1 MSQTSETETLSERH
15 AAYLERRGI
24 CLEVATALGLF
35 SADVQYVAREAE
47 EGRDVLVTP
56 TENPDSSPYLALPYE
71 YAGKRLRCQVRDC
84 RPNPRRKHEW
94 GKKLST
100 IAFDAYGL
108 TDPTPAHIPLN
119 AGDIDAAC
127 DEKAPLII
135 VEGDMDLLTVK
146 TVGAGYCCS
155 IPGASFAKALS
166 PWAEKLKTLPKII
179 LAIDDDEP
187 GDKLYDDIVQ
197 VIGDAANVAFV
208 EYPKGCKDLNDV
220 LRQEGAAAVRE
231 VIAQSEYEP
240 LDGQGTIDQVP
251 RAKPYNEK
259 DLRAFGPEFARL
271 FSICD
276 THLSV
281 VTGLP
286 SSGKTTF
293 LKGWIWALQ
302 VAFQVKTSVAMFE
315 EDYER
320 DTLEDFNAILAN
332 IKDSDERY
340 TLSGSQYEE
349 RAKEWARHAA
359 MFMWARKQDGV
370 KLDWWVERA
379 KRHAIADKCK
389 LFIVDPWNYF
399 VKDNRHEDDMERTNR
414 TLRTFKGFAEDYGV
428 HVALIAHP
436 RKPETFG
443 KNTKMP
449 SAHDIAGSGDFQ
461 RIADLIISL
470 ARDNEIDGVTNG
482 HVWKVRR
489 EPQLG
494 RIGPF
499 SMSLLPSGRY
509 QYLSP
514 AEVAEMRGGED
525 NVAEFSA
532 YKRA

>member
-1 MSQTSETETLSERH
+1 VSTTSEQETLSERH

-35 SADVQYVAREAE
+35 SADVQYVEREGE
-47 EGRDVLVTP
+47 DRDVLVTP
-56 TENPDSSPYLALPYE
+56 TANPESSPHLALPYE
-71 YAGKRLRCQVRDC
+71 YDNKRLRCQVRDC
-84 RPNPRRKHEW
+84 RPNPRRKHTW

-108 TDPTPAHIPLN
+108 EDPTPSHIPLN
-119 AGDIDAAC
+119 AADIDAAHA
-127 DEKAPLII
+127 EKAPLII

-166 PWAEKLKTLPKII
+166 PWAEKLRALPKII

-208 EYPKGCKDLNDV
+208 EYPQGCKDLNDV
-220 LRQEGAAAVRE
+220 LRQEGAAIVKDVVAH
-231 VIAQSEYEP
+231 AQYEP
-240 LDGQGTIDQVP
+240 LEGQGTIDQVP

-293 LKGWIWALQ
+293 LKAWIFALQ
-302 VAFQVKTSVAMFE
+302 VAFNVKTSVAMFE

-332 IKDSDERY
+332 IKDSRDRHS
-340 TLSGSQYEE
+340 LSGSEYEE
-349 RAKEWARHAA
+349 RAKEWTRHAA

-370 KLDWWVERA
+370 KLDWWIERA
-379 KRHAIADKCK
+379 KRHAIADGCK

-399 VKDNRHEDDMERTNR
+399 VKDNNR

-470 ARDNEIDGVTNG
+470 ARDNELDGVTNG

-514 AEVAEMRGGED
+514 AEVAEMRGNED